1 MLRVDQNTTPPFW
14 TSRVWQFQLA
24 IAMVRLVGQRHSGE
38 IEPLEQYMCYW
49 LGFNNICVTIA
60 NEQGCRPALLTSG
73 RRPQLEQ
80 IGEFSMPKVRMP
92 DEGEQL
98 EVVNRV
104 LSPQLKEKL
113 ILHRSTRFFVNR
125 LPRFEGEEL
134 TVDARG
140 QRLNGVLNI
149 GRTVD
154 AANPVWCPIDQASY
168 YAYLG
173 GERTSERRDKLGKE
187 ILAVLW
193 TVGKNRF
200 HGGKRTDDASIRN
213 VVEHALPLLK
223 EVVNSFVSAPGRDA
237 SRTHSTPNL

>member
-1 MLRVDQNTTPPFW
+1 MAAWLPAKSRHSACSRLAASPFLSKTTTGVFAMQRGEQNTTPRFW
-14 TSRVWQFQLA
+14 TSKVWQFQLA
-24 IAMVRLVGQRHSGE
+24 IAMVRLVGQSRPGE
-38 IEPLEQYMCYW
+38 MEPLEQYMCYW
-49 LGFNNICVTIA
+49 VGFNNICVTIA
-60 NEQGCRPALLTSG
+60 NEQGRRPVLLTSG
-73 RRPQLEQ
+73 GRPQLER
-80 IGEFSMPKVRMP
+80 IGDFSMPKVRLP

-98 EVVNRV
+98 NAVYRA
-104 LSPQLKEKL
+104 LSPQLTEKL

-140 QRLNGVLNI
+140 QPLNGVLNI

-187 ILAVLW
+187 ILAVLL

-200 HGGKRTDDASIRN
+200 HGG
-213 VVEHALPLLK
+213 
-223 EVVNSFVSAPGRDA
+223 
-237 SRTHSTPNL
+237 